1 MREQGNDM
9 DRIQQDAMR
18 RMQEMQAR
26 AKIPQQQRAQSQK
39 SGAPQAQNEKQH
51 TPQQTQHTQRAMH
64 GAPVPQRETPPAHVP
79 EEKHS
84 GLSAPH
90 SDLFGNLL
98 EDKERNLILILILI
112 LSGENAD
119 SSLVLALM
127 YLII

>member
-51 TPQQTQHTQRAMH
+51 TPQQTQRAMH

>member
-1 MREQGNDM
+1 MKEQGNDM

-26 AKIPQQQRAQSQK
+26 AKIPQPQRAQPQK
-39 SGAPQAQNEKQH
+39 SSPQQTQSNGQRS
-51 TPQQTQHTQRAMH
+51 PQQTQHTQRAMH

-79 EEKHS
+79 EEKPS
-84 GLSAPH
+84 DLSKPH
-90 SDLFGNLL
+90 SDLFGNLFD
-98 EDKERNLILILILI
+98 DKERNLILILILI

-119 SSLVLALM
+119 SSLILALM